1 MRKELTFAATITKSG
16 SGAHIFI
23 SKKDMEKLGLTI
35 GSDVDVTIRIPD
47 QRE

>member
-23 SKKDMEKLGLTI
+23 SKKDMEKLGLKLGDDI
-35 GSDVDVTIRIPD
+35 DVTLRVPD
-47 QRE
+47 QRD